1 MAKTLKNAQ
10 FHSEKRPRKTATK
23 RGCFCC
29 IFGLFFLN
37 FFVFSPLF
45 LLISCC
51 FMLSWNP
58 KTAHH
63 VRLQAYINIVPE
75 VTQTHRHLQGIEAIQ
90 IQTHTQRDRETT
102 KKTKHKEVVA
112 TTQKGNQKTQSWRVR
127 ELSHAIL
134 SLPNKE

>member
-1 MAKTLKNAQ
+1 MAVTSIGGQKIGKNLKKPS
-10 FHSEKRPRKTATK
+10 FIVKKGPEKPPQK

-58 KTAHH
+58 KTAHQ
-63 VRLQAYINIVPE
+63 VRLQAHIYIYAGELAGCPPFSGF
-75 VTQTHRHLQGIEAIQ
+75 QA
-90 IQTHTQRDRETT
+90 
-102 KKTKHKEVVA
+102 
-112 TTQKGNQKTQSWRVR
+112 SW
-127 ELSHAIL
+127 LST
-134 SLPNKE
+134 P